1 MEVIVSAV
9 IAYFAVG
16 AIAEKYL
23 EPWVNDKVE
32 QYYEAKEQY
41 MSWVLLALFIFNGE
55 PLIMSDNIL
64 YENREKCN
72 AAVSA
77 RTKYLEATRPE
88 SMWEADYWVWCSQVP
103 KEVQYGLL

>member
-32 QYYEAKEQY
+32 QYYEAKEQH
-41 MSWVLLALFIFNGE
+41 MAWVLVALFIFNGE

-77 RTKYLEATRPE
+77 RTKYLEATRPK
-88 SMWEADYWVWCSQVP
+88 SMWEADYWVWCTQIP
-103 KEVQYGLL
+103 QEVQYG